1 MEGDDI
7 CLTDSGTTHV
17 ILKSKEYFLKLTLNG
32 ENFIIIY
39 LEPLTCNIFMDYFS
53 SQIIHHVGEKEHVFH
68 KNAMK

>member
-32 ENFIIIY
+32 ENIIRISKFVK
-39 LEPLTCNIFMDYFS
+39 LIKEIWLIILT
-53 SQIIHHVGEKEHVFH
+53 
-68 KNAMK
+68 